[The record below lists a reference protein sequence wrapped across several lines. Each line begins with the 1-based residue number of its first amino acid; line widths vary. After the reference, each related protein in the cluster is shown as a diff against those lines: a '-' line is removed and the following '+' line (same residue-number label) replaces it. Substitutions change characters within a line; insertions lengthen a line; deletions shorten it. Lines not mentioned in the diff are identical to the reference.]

1 MRIPIPGKDSLYI
14 ETGPRWSWD
23 YFILIIGI
31 PIPGNNFIL
40 KQGHDIQ
47 SINYFI
53 HPLPPTNTTY
63 QYTTHRIKAVWFCN
77 FHTNI
82 QVFIKSSWSIY
93 PSLATWLTP
102 NSWWKVA
109 LCLVPESLEVLSVV
123 CPAKC
128 HGWGGLRCH
137 VQQCCAYTPGGPKRG
152 CTAVPVHYAH
162 MAGLLRRPYGAP
174 LQQPV
179 TLVVETQPLAIGTHH
194 WVSLKGIHRPSLTCL
209 NTGHTHIATN
219 PTLKKYLSINL
230 GNTLITTW
238 MV

>member
-1 MRIPIPGKDSLYI
+1 MATRPFYPK
-14 ETGPRWSWD
+14 
-23 YFILIIGI
+23 IGI

-40 KQGHDIQ
+40 RQGHDIQ

-63 QYTTHRIKAVWFCN
+63 QYTTHRIKALWFHN

-123 CPAKC
+123 CPAKY

-137 VQQCCAYTPGGPKRG
+137 VQQCWAYTPGGPKRG

-179 TLVVETQPLAIGTHH
+179 TLHGGDTTPGHRHTPLGLSEGDTQAFSHLPQYRSHSH
-194 WVSLKGIHRPSLTCL
+194 SYKP
-209 NTGHTHIATN
+209 NT
-219 PTLKKYLSINL
+219 KKILIN
-230 GNTLITTW
+230 
-238 MV
+238 